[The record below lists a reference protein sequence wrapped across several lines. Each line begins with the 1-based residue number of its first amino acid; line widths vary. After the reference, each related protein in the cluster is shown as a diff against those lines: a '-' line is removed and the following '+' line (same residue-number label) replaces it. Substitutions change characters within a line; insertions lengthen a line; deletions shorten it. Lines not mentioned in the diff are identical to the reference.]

1 MMKNENN
8 SFMEEIMGFVKR
20 LLGIDEKEKTTTLT
34 PKGRCSRQHKGSFSN
49 LDANAS
55 GYSDYPCEM
64 CNLEDGIQNK
74 DVDFGD
80 ETQSNDADS
89 TEPAGEIAATA
100 QTDDWGLKEDISNP
114 TPATVTTE
122 DGDQEKNLSS
132 DSEREDTAIQPQ
144 SDDSDRTGEETAV
157 VPLAEEQVAEVKVDD
172 ACIEK
177 ADEASIENK
186 DNVDTGADQCA
197 SLNNVNEDATEAAL
211 LKLKLKFMSELIEAE
226 KYMEEYLESSGVDTE
241 IQRLASAYIDNV
253 MVLNGA
259 KRIKNEK
266 SFDPIRHQA
275 NDGQDYPAGTKI
287 NKTIIPGIEIDDRI
301 LRCSIVSMAEEMN

>member
-34 PKGRCSRQHKGSFSN
+34 PKGRRSRQHKGSFSN
-49 LDANAS
+49 LDANAP

-80 ETQSNDADS
+80 KTQSNDADS
-89 TEPAGEIAATA
+89 TEPVGEIAATA
-100 QTDDWGLKEDISNP
+100 QTDDWGLKEGISNP

-122 DGDQEKNLSS
+122 DGDQEKNLFS

-197 SLNNVNEDATEAAL
+197 SLNNVNENITEAAL

-226 KYMEEYLESSGVDTE
+226 EKIKKILKSSE
-241 IQRLASAYIDNV
+241 IDNDSREFIISYIDDV
-253 MVLNGA
+253 MFFNGA
-259 KRIKNEK
+259 T
-266 SFDPIRHQA
+266 PIEDETLYNPLRHKPS
-275 NDGQDYPAGTKI
+275 DHGEYPHDTPIVATVFQ
-287 NKTIIPGIEIDDRI
+287 GIEMDDRV
-301 LRCSIVSMAEEMN
+301 LRRAVVDVKENN